1 MNHNTIILIMFMNTN
16 INKDNNINTRKYI
29 LNEKAKVNLQ
39 KNS

>member
-16 INKDNNINTRKYI
+16 INKDNNINNRKYI

-39 KNS
+39 KNI

>member
-16 INKDNNINTRKYI
+16 INKDNNINNRKYI

>member
-16 INKDNNINTRKYI
+16 INKDNNINNRKYI
-29 LNEKAKVNLQ
+29 LNEKAKANLQ